1 MWETTSGYGKLSLVE
16 NSLAY
21 LGIVNVRDNY
31 LPSSLAGFTALVN
44 AGFHLDLA
52 IPPAVTTAA
61 YVSAVDAFNAAN
73 PGGIIALEGPNEV
86 NIWPVTYN
94 GGTTLADEAAYQKSF
109 YAAIRADAHLNNIPV
124 YDLTIGSGDPTVFQA
139 LGNLS
144 SAANYNNI
152 HPYLNAAHAPEWSL
166 NILMA
171 PMSVEAPGLP
181 TVITETGYNTDPN
194 DGYSGVDQITQAK
207 YTLDTLMDAYKAGV
221 AATYLYELL
230 DDNPDPNNTNPQNH
244 FGLFNSDGTP
254 KLAATAIHN
263 LTTILADSGAAATS
277 FTPGSLAYTVTGL
290 TAAYGNTLLLEKSGG
305 TFDLVLWAEPTIY
318 SPSNGGTDIPVS
330 TDITTVS
337 FAQVEGTVNVFD
349 PMLGTAP
356 IATYHNVQQIQ
367 VGITDHPLVI
377 EVSPGSTP
385 VAGPPAPVVVGFS
398 PDSNIVGDGITN
410 ATVLTLTGTAAA
422 NSTVTVFDGTKQLGT
437 ATANASGAW
446 TYTTG
451 TLASASHSFTAI
463 ATDAAGNAS
472 AASAAL
478 TVTVDAVAPSAP
490 AISSISP
497 DSGVVGDG
505 ITNATVLTLTG
516 SAAANSTVT
525 VFDGTK
531 QLGTATANA
540 SGAWTYTTGTLAS
553 ASHSFTAIATDA
565 AGNAS
570 AASAALTVTV
580 DAVAPSA
587 PAISSISPDSGVVG
601 DGITNATVLTLTGS
615 AAANS
620 TVTVFDGTKQ
630 LGTATANAS
639 GAWTY
644 TTGTLASASHSFTA
658 IATDAAGNTSVAS
671 AALTVTVDAVAPSAP
686 AISSISPDS
695 GVVGDGITNATVLT
709 LTGSAAAN
717 STVTVFD
724 GTKQLGTAAANAS
737 GAWTYTTGTLASASH
752 SFTAIATDA
761 AGNSSVASSVLAA
774 TIDTIAP
781 NAPIITSDAT
791 VNSNEVL
798 LTGTAETNSTLTIFE
813 GTTQL
818 GTAVADTNGA
828 WSYTTGPLPGG
839 AHAFTATATD
849 IAGNTS
855 LASLAIDP
863 TIATAGLIEAFG
875 STSLVEVGNNFF
887 LDNSAGSGPELKY
900 GGAAVTAGQ
909 FGAWTPIGAEQ
920 TATGYEVAW
929 KIPGTDHVYGLDH
942 RQQRQISS
950 RDIGHVSGT
959 SAALELLENSFH
971 QDLNGDGV
979 IGAPHDGNRIVW
991 LDQSGRG
998 RKQLFSLITALGQVP
1013 S

>member
-1 MWETTSGYGKLSLVE
+1 MATTPTTAVSAASFVNGLGVNIHLWETTTGYGNISLVE
-16 NSLAY
+16 SSLAY
-21 LGIVNVRDNY
+21 LGIENVRDNY

-61 YVSAVDAFNAAN
+61 YVSAVDAFNTAH

-86 NIWPVTYN
+86 NIWPVTFN

-109 YAAIRADAHLNNIPV
+109 YSAIRADSHLNSIPV
-124 YDLTIGSGDPTVFQA
+124 YDLSIGSGDPTVYQA

-144 SAANYNNI
+144 SAANYNNL
-152 HPYLNAAHAPEWSL
+152 HPYLNDSHAPEWSL
-166 NILMA
+166 NILIP

-207 YTLDTLMDAYKAGV
+207 YTLDTLMDAYKSGV
-221 AATYLYELL
+221 VSTYLYELL
-230 DDNPDPNNTNPQNH
+230 DDNPDPNNTNPQDH
-244 FGLFNSDGTP
+244 FGLFNSDGSP
-254 KLAATAIHN
+254 KLAATAIHD
-263 LTTILADSGAAATS
+263 LTTILADPGSTS
-277 FTPGSLAYTVTGL
+277 FAPGSLGYTVTGL
-290 TAAYGNTLLLEKSGG
+290 TAAYGNQLLLEKSNG

-318 SPSNGGTDIPVS
+318 STSNGGTDIPAS
-330 TDITTVS
+330 TDVTTVN

-349 PMLGTAP
+349 PLVGISP
-356 IATYHNVQQIQ
+356 IATYHNVSSVQ

-377 EVSPGSTP
+377 EVTPGSTP

-398 PDSNIVGDGITN
+398 PDSNIVGDGITD

-478 TVTVDAVAPSAP
+478 IVTVDAVAPSAP

-516 SAAANSTVT
+516 TAAANSTVTVFDGTKQLGTATANASGAWAYTTGTLASASHSFTAIATDAAGNASAASAALIVTVDAVAPSAPAISSISPDSGVVGDGITNATVLTLTGTAAANSTVT

-565 AGNAS
+565 AGN
-570 AASAALTVTV
+570 
-580 DAVAPSA
+580 
-587 PAISSISPDSGVVG
+587 
-601 DGITNATVLTLTGS
+601 
-615 AAANS
+615 
-620 TVTVFDGTKQ
+620 
-630 LGTATANAS
+630 
-639 GAWTY
+639 
-644 TTGTLASASHSFTA
+644 
-658 IATDAAGNTSVAS
+658 
-671 AALTVTVDAVAPSAP
+671 
-686 AISSISPDS
+686 
-695 GVVGDGITNATVLT
+695 
-709 LTGSAAAN
+709 
-717 STVTVFD
+717 
-724 GTKQLGTAAANAS
+724 
-737 GAWTYTTGTLASASH
+737 
-752 SFTAIATDA
+752 
-761 AGNSSVASSVLAA
+761 SSVASSALAA

-781 NAPIITSDAT
+781 NVPIITSDAT

-798 LTGTAETNSTLTIFE
+798 LTGTAEANSTLTVFE
-813 GTTQL
+813 GTALL
-818 GTAVADTNGA
+818 GTVMADANGA

-839 AHAFTATATD
+839 AHTFTATATD

-855 LASLAIDP
+855 PMSQAIDP
-863 TIATAGLIEAFG
+863 LIGTVGLINLLARPVW
-875 STSLVEVGNNFF
+875 S
-887 LDNSAGSGPELKY
+887 K
-900 GGAAVTAGQ
+900 
-909 FGAWTPIGAEQ
+909 W
-920 TATGYEVAW
+920 AT
-929 KIPGTDHVYGLDH
+929 I
-942 RQQRQISS
+942 
-950 RDIGHVSGT
+950 
-959 SAALELLENSFH
+959 
-971 QDLNGDGV
+971 
-979 IGAPHDGNRIVW
+979 
-991 LDQSGRG
+991 
-998 RKQLFSLITALGQVP
+998 FSLITALGQAP